1 MPELTADELRQL
13 LQLEPLTIEGGY
25 FRETYRSTTQ
35 IPHSALPP
43 HTPVRAPSPHAST
56 TCSRP
61 TPSPSSIACPAK
73 RSFTS
78 ILEIPSRCSNSI
90 PNGLGEFITLGSDLR
105 SGMRLQHIVPG
116 NVWQGARL
124 KAGGRF
130 ALMGTTVAPGF
141 DYADY
146 EAGDREELRHQFP
159 ASPTP
164 SATSLA
170 FKTNLYQHAN
180 RSHWKTCSQFSDVYS
195 PIPWP

>member
-1 MPELTADELRQL
+1 MPELTAADLRQL

-43 HTPVRAPSPHAST
+43 VYDGPRAFSTCIYYLLTPETFSVIHRLPGE
-56 TCSRP
+56 
-61 TPSPSSIACPAK
+61 
-73 RSFTS
+73 
-78 ILEIPSRCSNSI
+78 EIFHFY
-90 PNGLGEFITLGSDLR
+90 LGDPVEMLQLHPDGQGEIIILGSDLR
-105 SGMRLQHIVPG
+105 SGMRPQHIVPG

-146 EAGDREELRHQFP
+146 EAANRDELQRQFP
-159 ASPTP
+159 TFADQIRILTR
-164 SATSLA
+164 T
-170 FKTNLYQHAN
+170 
-180 RSHWKTCSQFSDVYS
+180 
-195 PIPWP
+195 